1 MKSLDSL
8 KNQNVLVIGDLM
20 IDKYIIGDVSRIS
33 PEAPVPVLKQ
43 TRIERK
49 LGGAGNVLANLKSLG
64 ANVRAMG
71 RVGNDSEGQFCI
83 DLLSG
88 KGVDC
93 SMIWR
98 FQTTIVKTRVIS
110 SNQQFLRIDE
120 EEIISPDEQ
129 YLIDLRDNIN
139 NLLENINV
147 VVLSDYAKGFVS
159 IDLAHLIIR
168 ICNEKNIPVVVD
180 PKGKNCGKYKGAT
193 AITPNNKEFNDM
205 SGVVSFDSEESI
217 KNEALRL
224 INENEIEYFIHT
236 RSEKGISVIE
246 KETGLKSDYPTQTKE
261 VIDVTGAG
269 DTVVSVIA
277 LALGAGFN
285 IGDAII
291 LANAAASIV
300 VSKFGTAQTTIEEIE
315 EQLSAVKTKE
325 LSIEK
330 LKNLIQNLKNQGKKI
345 VFTNGC
351 FDLVHAGHIKSFQQA
366 KSFGDILVVAVNS
379 DDSIRRLK
387 GESRPVVD
395 LKNRLALLKALEC
408 IDFVIPFEEDTPQK
422 LIEEIK
428 PDVMVKGEDWK
439 GKTVAGADFVQ
450 SYGGKVEFI
459 KLEQG
464 LSTTNII
471 EKIKKAMES

>member
-1 MKSLDSL
+1 MNKLESFKS
-8 KNQNVLVIGDLM
+8 QYVLVVGDLM
-20 IDKYIIGDVSRIS
+20 IDKYIIGDVNRIS
-33 PEAPVPVLKQ
+33 PEAPVPVLNQ
-43 TRIERK
+43 TRVERK

-64 ANVRAMG
+64 ANVRALG
-71 RVGNDSEGQFCI
+71 RIGNDSEGWLCL
-83 DLLSG
+83 DMLSKEG
-88 KGVDC
+88 IDC
-93 SMIWR
+93 SNIWKNE
-98 FQTTIVKTRVIS
+98 QTIVKTRVIS
-110 SNQQFLRIDE
+110 ANQQFIRIDE
-120 EEIISPDEQ
+120 EKIISPNEE
-129 YLIDLRDNIN
+129 YLSNLKVNIDSILKDIT
-139 NLLENINV
+139 V
-147 VVLSDYAKGFVS
+147 VLLSDYAKGFVS
-159 IDLAHLIIR
+159 DELTGYIIDECSKR
-168 ICNEKNIPVVVD
+168 DIPVVVD

-193 AITPNNKEFNDM
+193 AITPNNKEFVDM
-205 SGVVSFDSEESI
+205 SGFLSLDSEVSI
-217 KNEALRL
+217 REEALRL
-224 INENEIEYFIHT
+224 ANENNIKYFIHT

-246 KETGLKSDYPTQTKE
+246 KDSGNKLDFPTQAKE

-277 LALGAGFN
+277 LAIGAGFD
-285 IGDAII
+285 ITYAIV

-300 VSKFGTAQTTIEEIE
+300 VSKFGTAQTTIDEIN
-315 EQLSAVKTKE
+315 EQLNFTRE
-325 LSIEK
+325 
-330 LKNLIQNLKNQGKKI
+330 KNLSKDKLLEKISNLKKQGKKI

-366 KSFGDILVVAVNS
+366 RSFGDILVVAINS
-379 DDSIRRLK
+379 DNSIKRLK

-422 LIEEIK
+422 LIEEIR

-471 EKIKKAMES
+471 EKIKKTMES